1 MGGNPVV
8 TGNNVARCTQ
18 KYCTLNSSGFGT
30 RETAFAYKDESLS
43 KSQKGGAEGHLITQ
57 YYYN

>member
-1 MGGNPVV
+1 M
-8 TGNNVARCTQ
+8 ARCTQ

-43 KSQKGGAEGHLITQ
+43 KSQKGGGGGGGGGGGAEGHLITQ